1 MYDEHASVSTGEE
14 GVQWPM
20 ASTFNRERTYSRKR
34 FLIQTKLPY
43 LYTFTTAVRPER
55 VPARFASREP
65 TVRSAGVPVGVGLR
79 GKLGNSGRILYEGH
93 PINPCT
99 GTDCKRRPA
108 TESVRQAIIDAD
120 RDHQY

>member
-34 FLIQTKLPY
+34 FLIQTKLPN

-65 TVRSAGVPVGVGLR
+65 TVRSGGVPVGVGLR
-79 GKLGNSGRILYEGH
+79 GKLEIPGGF
-93 PINPCT
+93 
-99 GTDCKRRPA
+99 
-108 TESVRQAIIDAD
+108 
-120 RDHQY
+120 